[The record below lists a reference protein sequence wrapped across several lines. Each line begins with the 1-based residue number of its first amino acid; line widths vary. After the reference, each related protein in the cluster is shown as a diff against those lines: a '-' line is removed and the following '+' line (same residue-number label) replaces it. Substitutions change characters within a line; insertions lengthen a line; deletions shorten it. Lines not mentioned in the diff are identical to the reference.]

1 MTEIRLENIGEP
13 IRLTDLILSG
23 ISAEAARSGEKIEIW
38 TRMALTSDQELF
50 HAIVANLAEV
60 LEHHASLAGRPA
72 KISRV
77 QMVLLVLR
85 PDNSGE
91 LWLDTAAVCTY
102 SALKRP
108 GPIAA
113 GTPLFESDVA
123 DITGMWFPRVEIGR
137 EDKLLCLFREGW
149 RFGLYFDFNAD
160 GELAIEEAKRALGTL
175 LRRMR
180 YADMYAAL
188 AREPTFRGLVAA
200 GWFPFLELVSA
211 EFRTLLAAHESGL
224 GFENVEVELIGKFD
238 EARVDRMFT
247 RWMERPHLKAK
258 EVILAAA
265 VRAFKAKDPVS
276 VIKNILSEVEGVM
289 SEAYFN
295 ATGERTHRI
304 PKLLDFMIS
313 AAENRAG
320 GKDTLFFPVEFGC
333 YLKNHIYAGFR
344 PGDVRSAGSRHAVGH
359 GAVAGEEY
367 TMARALQ
374 AMLTLDQLAFYA

>member
-1 MTEIRLENIGEP
+1 MSEIRVENIGEP
-13 IRLTDLILSG
+13 IRLANLNLAG
-23 ISAEAARSGEKIEIW
+23 VSAEAARGGGKIEIW

-50 HAIVANLAEV
+50 HKIVGNLATA
-60 LEHHASLAGRPA
+60 LEHHASLAGMPVQ
-72 KISRV
+72 ISRA
-77 QMVLLVLR
+77 QTVLLVLR

-108 GPIAA
+108 GPITA

-123 DITGMWFPRVEIGR
+123 DITGMWFPRVAIGR
-137 EDKLLCLFREGW
+137 DDKILCLFREGW
-149 RFGLYFDFNAD
+149 RFGLYFDFNPD
-160 GELAIEEAKRALGTL
+160 GDLAIEEAKRILGSL

-188 AREPTFRGLVAA
+188 AHERTFHGLIAA

-211 EFRTLLAAHESGL
+211 EFRMLLAAQESGF
-224 GFENVEVELIGKFD
+224 GFEDVEAELIGKFD
-238 EARVDRMFT
+238 EARVDRMFN
-247 RWMERPHLKAK
+247 RWMERPHLKSK
-258 EVILAAA
+258 EMILAAA
-265 VRAFKAKDPVS
+265 VRAFKVKDPVS
-276 VIKNILSEVEGVM
+276 VIKNILSEIEGVM
-289 SEAYFN
+289 SEAYYN
-295 ATGERTHRI
+295 AVGERTHRI

-333 YLKNHIYAGFR
+333 YLKDYIYTGFS

-374 AMLTLDQLAFYA
+374 ALLTLDQIAFYA